1 MIIYTYLSQQ
11 QIWHKK
17 LFSERRRKQQSCQ
30 NTSKDLSFYPINCGV
45 NEFCIS
51 YLTAESVSY
60 YSLYSVTISKS
71 MVYPQ
76 ISTTEETFQYQ
87 LINTTIFQTKSLMFC
102 LNLHCLFPVPH
113 VQLILLRCQVNQK
126 RLSNKNLKIFVSF
139 K

>member
-17 LFSERRRKQQSCQ
+17 LFSERRCKQQSCQ

-76 ISTTEETFQYQ
+76 ISTTEETFQSQ
-87 LINTTIFQTKSLMFC
+87 LIDTTIFQTKSFDVLSEFALLVSCTPCSAYSAVLSCESEKMSQRS
-102 LNLHCLFPVPH
+102 LN
-113 VQLILLRCQVNQK
+113 I
-126 RLSNKNLKIFVSF
+126 
-139 K
+139 